1 MSELVNTFPFPG
13 MGADGGLDIG
23 AIFGEISAGGDTN
36 PFDPPPAA
44 SPLETASNTSE
55 ESAARTQPQ
64 PSQAADI
71 VPEPTPAPAAPAD
84 EPEPAPAPV
93 AQAPEPEPVQ
103 EAEADSNPIAAAFTQ
118 QAEKN
123 TQQGLLE
130 KPPVFCYKNV
140 KEPIEDADMSF
151 EELRIRKSDDFTELE
166 EGKSVSW
173 SVEYCGIRKEI
184 RDPKGTTIRAMKESI
199 ERSREFLDA
208 LKKAKGKASGCCVR
222 PKVTMKSK
230 GVASYKGTFQTVEEA
245 RASDKV
251 ICLIPSGDGRLYE
264 LRKTEQGE
272 FIAPK
277 NRVGA
282 YQQVRAGFIPALP
295 LIPLSLMGQIIAF
308 FRGFMTDGEEYEALA
323 LIYWDKDERRY
334 FVYVPRQTV
343 EKEGI
348 EADLRDCPYDDNPR
362 YIRYADIH
370 SHNSMDA
377 FFSSID
383 DMDERGTG
391 LYLVIGHLEKFFP
404 DVEARISC
412 GGSFCAIDPGE
423 VIEGLAGP
431 APYPAQWRE
440 NVTPKK
446 PAAKPRR
453 GFRGRLGAPL

>member
-1 MSELVNTFPFPG
+1 MSEPNNTFPFSG
-13 MGADGGLDIG
+13 MENNEELDIS
-23 AIFGEISAGGDTN
+23 AIFGGETGTSDIN
-36 PFDPPPAA
+36 PFDATAVPAETPAAPPEQPQMASPAAPVPPAA
-44 SPLETASNTSE
+44 APESPVAP
-55 ESAARTQPQ
+55 APQ
-64 PSQAADI
+64 PKP
-71 VPEPTPAPAAPAD
+71 VEPSAPQTQTQNPAPAA
-84 EPEPAPAPV
+84 EPA
-93 AQAPEPEPVQ
+93 
-103 EAEADSNPIAAAFTQ
+103 NPISAAIDKQETQ
-118 QAEKN
+118 AAQMAAKS
-123 TQQGLLE
+123 LFE
-130 KPPVFCYKNV
+130 KPPVFAHKSV
-140 KEPIEDADMSF
+140 REAIEDASMTF
-151 EELRIRKSDDFTELE
+151 EELRIQKSEDFADLE
-166 EGKSVSW
+166 EGKYVSW

-184 RDPKGTTIRAMKESI
+184 KDPKGTTIISMKETI

-208 LKKAKGKASGCCVR
+208 LRKSKNKSPDCLVK
-222 PKVTMKSK
+222 PKVVMKT
-230 GVASYKGTFQTVEEA
+230 KGTATYRGTFRTVEEA

-308 FRGFMTDGEEYEALA
+308 FQGFMTDGEEYEALA